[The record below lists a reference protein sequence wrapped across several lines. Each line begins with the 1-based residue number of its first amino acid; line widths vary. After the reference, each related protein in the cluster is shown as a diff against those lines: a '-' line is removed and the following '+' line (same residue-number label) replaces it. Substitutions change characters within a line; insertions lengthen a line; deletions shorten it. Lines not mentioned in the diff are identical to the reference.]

1 MESLQEDLVST
12 VDLLNASDD
21 DLVHINQD
29 GLLALNVE
37 EMRAVQQHFV
47 ALGRNP
53 TDVEVETLAQT
64 WSEHCKHK
72 VFNGI
77 IDYTGE
83 GRTER
88 IDNLFAQTIRK
99 ATEDI
104 RRQKGDKDWCVSVF
118 IDNAGIIEFDAGN
131 STIR

>member
-1 MESLQEDLVST
+1 
-12 VDLLNASDD
+12 
-21 DLVHINQD
+21 
-29 GLLALNVE
+29 
-37 EMRAVQQHFV
+37 
-47 ALGRNP
+47 
-53 TDVEVETLAQT
+53 AQT

-83 GRTER
+83 GRTEH

-118 IDNAGIIEFDAGN
+118 IDNAGIIEFDDEYHLVFKV
-131 STIR
+131 